1 MKPNFLMSVPKKSTN
16 VSIIL
21 WVLFAIFLGSVYT
34 LYPTQVKLFV
44 REEQS
49 PQSGYNGVVASEN
62 AICSQIGVDILKKGG
77 YAVDSVIA
85 TGICIGTTN
94 MHSSGIGGGGFLVVR
109 TKDEQTSFNFRE
121 KAPSASFTDMYRH
134 DPSKAQVGGLAVGVP
149 GELKGY
155 YEAYKKFGK
164 LPWRDLIQ
172 PSIDLSRR
180 GWIITSHFAKRIGL
194 YAKEIENHP
203 IMGRVLA
210 PNGTILKAGDWMNR
224 PVYARTLE
232 SIANDGIDVFY
243 NGWIARELVKTV
255 QDLGGILTM
264 EDLAEYNVEV
274 EVPLRGTYRGMDIIT
289 APPPAR

>member
-1 MKPNFLMSVPKKSTN
+1 MKPLFPMSVSKKSTN
-16 VSIIL
+16 ASIIL

-34 LYPTQVKLFV
+34 FYPSQVKLFV
-44 REEQS
+44 RQEES

-62 AICSQIGVDILKKGG
+62 AICSEIGVDILKKGG
-77 YAVDSVIA
+77 SAVDSVIA

-121 KAPSASFTDMYRH
+121 KAPSASFTDMYKH

-164 LPWRDLIQ
+164 LPWKDLIQ
-172 PSIDLSRR
+172 PSIDLCRR

-203 IMGRVLA
+203 IMSRVLA

-232 SIANDGIDVFY
+232 AIANEGIDVFY
-243 NGWIARELVKTV
+243 KGWIAKELVKTV
-255 QDLGGILTM
+255 QDLGGILTL
-264 EDLAEYNVEV
+264 EDLASYHVEV
-274 EVPLRGTYRGMDIIT
+274 GVPLRGTYRGMNIIT